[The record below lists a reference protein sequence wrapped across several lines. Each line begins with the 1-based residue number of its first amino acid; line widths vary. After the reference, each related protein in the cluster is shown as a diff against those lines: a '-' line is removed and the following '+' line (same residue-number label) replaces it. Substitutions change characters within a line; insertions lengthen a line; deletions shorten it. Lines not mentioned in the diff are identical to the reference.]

1 MWGGLRDTPGM
12 SSFLSLALVGTVRIR
27 VYEAENTRIWK
38 MVSMDVSQFLSTVDI
53 KYISLKRKDS

>member
-1 MWGGLRDTPGM
+1 MRGM

-38 MVSMDVSQFLSTVDI
+38 MVSMNVSLFLSPVSI
-53 KYISLKRKDS
+53 KYILLRRKDS